1 MQCFKCGAQLGTED
15 TCTRCGANVKMY
27 KKLIAIS
34 NCFYNIGLERAK
46 VRNLSGAT
54 DALKLSLQYYKANTN
69 ARNLLG
75 LIYYEMGETVTAL
88 SEWVISKS
96 CQDKDNIADVYLADV
111 QNNLSVLNT
120 VNQTIKKYNQ
130 ALVYCQQDSAD
141 LAIIQLKKIISTN
154 PKLVKAHQLLA
165 LLYIR
170 GQKYDLAMKSL
181 RAAAKID
188 HNNTITMRYIAEIE
202 ECIGTTVQKNKKRRK
217 KENTVEYSN
226 GTDKII
232 QPANLRDNSG
242 WMMILNILVGLVI
255 GVTATYFLIV
265 PNIRQ
270 SLQKNTVAELA
281 EKNDAIT
288 SRNDEIHS
296 LQDQLAKKEKEVETA
311 RSESTASKTQAD
323 TYDKLLS
330 AYQFYHEGK
339 LDEAESALGGIDAT
353 KLDTSA
359 KLVYDTIAASIDE
372 EYLKTTY
379 DEGYSQYMGRHFDV
393 AASMLQKVVDID
405 DTYHDGEAIYYLAQA
420 YRILQEYE
428 KAAKLYQKVIDEYP
442 SSYMAQHATGYLAQ
456 VQAQLGNTTTS
467 QQ

>member
-1 MQCFKCGAQLGTED
+1 MQCFKCGAQLGVED
-15 TCTRCGANVKMY
+15 TCPRCGANVRMY

-34 NCFYNIGLERAK
+34 NYFYNIGLERAQ

-75 LIYYEMGETVTAL
+75 LIYYEMGETVSAL

-96 CQDKDNIADVYLADV
+96 CQDKDNIADGYLADV

-130 ALVYCQQDSAD
+130 ALAYCQQDSAD

-165 LLYIR
+165 LLYIQ
-170 GQKYDLAMKSL
+170 GQKYELAAKSL
-181 RAAAKID
+181 RAAARID
-188 HNNTITMRYIAEIE
+188 HNNTITMRYLAEIE
-202 ECIGTTVQKNKKRRK
+202 ERTGRAEPKEKKRRK
-217 KENTVEYSN
+217 KESKVEYSYGN
-226 GTDKII
+226 DKII

-270 SLQKNTVAELA
+270 SLQKNAVAQLT
-281 EKNDAIT
+281 EKNDALT
-288 SRNDEIHS
+288 SKNNEIQS
-296 LQDQLAKKEKEVETA
+296 LQSRLEASQKEVEKAKTD
-311 RSESTASKTQAD
+311 SMASKTQAD

-330 AYQFYHEGK
+330 AYQLFHESK
-339 LDEAESALGGIDAT
+339 FDEAEGALAGIDEA
-353 KLDTSA
+353 KLDASA
-359 KLVYDTIAASIDE
+359 KQVYDSITSSIND

-379 DEGYSQYMGRHFDV
+379 EEGHSQYMGQHYAQ
-393 AASMLQKVVDID
+393 AAELLQKVVDID
-405 DTYHDGEAIYYLAQA
+405 DAYHEGEAIYYLAQA

-428 KAAKLYQKVIDEYP
+428 KALPLYEKVIEEYP
-442 SSYMAQHATGYLAQ
+442 TSYLAQ
-456 VQAQLGNTTTS
+456 NAKVNMAKMPS
-467 QQ
+467 QGDTAAPQQ

>member
-15 TCTRCGANVKMY
+15 VCPRCGANVKMY

-34 NCFYNIGLERAK
+34 NYFYNIGLERAK
-46 VRNLSGAT
+46 VRDLSGAT

-75 LIYYEMGETVTAL
+75 LIYHEIGETVSAL

-96 CQDKDNIADVYLADV
+96 CQEKDNIADDYLADV
-111 QNNLSVLNT
+111 QNNLTFLNT

-130 ALVYCQQDSAD
+130 ALVYCQQNSTD

-154 PKLVKAHQLLA
+154 PRLIKAHQLLA

-170 GQKYDLAMKSL
+170 DQKYDLAARSL
-181 RAAAKID
+181 RVAERID
-188 HNNTITMRYIAEIE
+188 HNNTITLRYLAEIE
-202 ECIGTTVQKNKKRRK
+202 EHTGTKVSKDKKRRK

-226 GTDKII
+226 GNDKII

-255 GVTATYFLIV
+255 GVTVTYFLIV
-265 PNIRQ
+265 PTIRQ
-270 SLQKNTVAELA
+270 NLQKNAVTQIA

-288 SRNDEIHS
+288 SKNDEIQS
-296 LQDQLAKKEKEVETA
+296 LKDELAEKKKEVEA
-311 RSESTASKTQAD
+311 VQSENEASKTQAD

-330 AYQFYHEGK
+330 AYQSFHEGEF
-339 LDEAESALGGIDAT
+339 DEAEGALTGIDST
-353 KLDTSA
+353 KLDVSA
-359 KLVYDTIAASIDE
+359 KQVYDTISESIDE

-379 DEGYSQYMGRHFDV
+379 EEGHSQYMSRHYDV
-393 AASMLQKVVDID
+393 AAQTLQKVVDID
-405 DTYHDGEAIYYLAQA
+405 ETYHDGEAMYYLAQA
-420 YRILQEYE
+420 YRILQENE
-428 KAAKLYQKVIDEYP
+428 KAAELYQKVIEQYP
-442 SSYMAQHATGYLAQ
+442 SSYMAQNAPGYLAQ
-456 VQAQLGNTTTS
+456 VQAQLGNTTT
-467 QQ
+467 Q

>member
-1 MQCFKCGAQLGTED
+1 MQCFKCGAQLGAED
-15 TCTRCGANVKMY
+15 TCPRCGANVKMY

-34 NCFYNIGLERAK
+34 NYFYNIGLERAR

-54 DALKLSLQYYKANTN
+54 DALKLSLQYYKANIN

-75 LIYYEMGETVTAL
+75 LIYHEIGETVSAL

-96 CQDKDNIADVYLADV
+96 CQEKDNIADVYLADV
-111 QNNLSVLNT
+111 QNNLSFLNT

-170 GQKYDLAMKSL
+170 GQKYDLAARSL
-181 RAAAKID
+181 RVAERID
-188 HNNTITMRYIAEIE
+188 HNNTITLRYLAEIE
-202 ECIGTTVQKNKKRRK
+202 EHTGTKVPKDKKRKK

-232 QPANLRDNSG
+232 QPANVRDNSG

-265 PNIRQ
+265 PTIRQ
-270 SLQKNTVAELA
+270 SLQKDAVTQIA

-288 SRNDEIHS
+288 SKNGEIQS
-296 LQDQLAKKEKEVETA
+296 LQDKLVKTEKEVETA
-311 RSESTASKTQAD
+311 QSESAASKTQAD

-330 AYQFYHEGK
+330 AYQLFHESK
-339 LDEAESALGGIDAT
+339 FDEAESALTGIDQT
-353 KLDTSA
+353 KLDASA
-359 KLVYDTIAASIDE
+359 KQVYDTITASIDE

-379 DEGYSQYMGRHFDV
+379 EEGYSEYMGQHFDV
-393 AASMLQKVVDID
+393 AAQMLQKVVDID
-405 DTYHDGEAIYYLAQA
+405 EKYRDGEAMYYLAQA

-428 KAAKLYQKVIDEYP
+428 KAAELYQKVVDEYP
-442 SSYMAQHATGYLAQ
+442 SSFQHAPGYLAQ
-456 VQAQLGNTTTS
+456 VQAQLGNTAAP